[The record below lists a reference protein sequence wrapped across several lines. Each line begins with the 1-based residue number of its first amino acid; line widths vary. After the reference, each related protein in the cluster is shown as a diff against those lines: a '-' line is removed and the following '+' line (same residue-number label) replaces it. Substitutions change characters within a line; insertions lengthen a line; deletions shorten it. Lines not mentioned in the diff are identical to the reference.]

1 MIDTNS
7 FRNEIAATRPGTT
20 ITLQVLRDGKT
31 SEMKAT
37 LAENDAA
44 NDARRGSEDREGESA
59 SKYGMTVEPL
69 TPEIARELELDRD
82 AKGVVIT
89 DVDPSG
95 AAASAGLR
103 EGDVIQQVNGK
114 SVRTAEEVR
123 SALNANTGGKPSVLL
138 IARGNATVFVPLRAR

>member
-1 MIDTNS
+1 M
-7 FRNEIAATRPGTT
+7 RAA
-20 ITLQVLRDGKT
+20 K
-31 SEMKAT
+31 
-37 LAENDAA
+37 
-44 NDARRGSEDREGESA
+44 DARRGSEDARGRGSA
-59 SKYGMTVEPL
+59 KYGMTVEPI

-123 SALNANTGGKPSVLL
+123 SALSADGRQAGGAVDR
-138 IARGNATVFVPLRAR
+138 ARQRTVFVPLRR